1 MRNSILKLSAVLM
14 LMSGTHALRAD
25 APPVPVDP
33 RLLPP
38 SELVRRDPHIN
49 PDVPRP
55 LPPRPDNSKGNGKD
69 NKKKSATV
77 VTMQNL
83 LTGETHTYSAMD
95 PFIGTSASFADT
107 PGFWYVTIIQDGQL
121 IYADTVMY

>member
-1 MRNSILKLSAVLM
+1 MALLAAAVTNCFL
-14 LMSGTHALRAD
+14 H
-25 APPVPVDP
+25 
-33 RLLPP
+33 
-38 SELVRRDPHIN
+38 HYH
-49 PDVPRP
+49 
-55 LPPRPDNSKGNGKD
+55 
-69 NKKKSATV
+69 KKKSATV